1 MAQEKKVEIHL
12 TLFQANYLRR
22 VIMERMNE
30 VTNPPELISLGLIL
44 ASINTIIRN
53 CFGCVG
59 LDPISISN
67 SKETNI
73 YG

>member
-1 MAQEKKVEIHL
+1 MAEEKKVVIHL

-44 ASINTIIRN
+44 SSINTIIRN
-53 CFGCVG
+53 CFGCAAFE
-59 LDPISISN
+59 PISISN
-67 SKETNI
+67 SKESNF